1 MKASFIMFYS
11 FMLIIF
17 AILGQ
22 RTSSEEPEVRLGQR
36 KLQND
41 NYISVKYSESSSYQ
55 AFFVQTQYE
64 QEISHMLYEEKS
76 YKINDTFD
84 IEKDKTLDIYFS
96 YPINSLKEIFVL
108 LDKNSKPNNI
118 YWVDLSNFDS
128 SSLENVESMFSECLF
143 LNEINFKNFN
153 ISKVTNMA
161 NMFYGCDALE
171 SVDLSE
177 FGTSKV
183 INMANMFYNCRAIK
197 SLDLSGFDT
206 SNVENMEAMF
216 LECNN

>member
-11 FMLIIF
+11 FMLLIF

-96 YPINSLKEIFVL
+96 YQINSLKEIFVL

-128 SSLENVESMFSECLF
+128 SSLENVESIYVFF
-143 LNEINFKNFN
+143 LMK
-153 ISKVTNMA
+153 
-161 NMFYGCDALE
+161 
-171 SVDLSE
+171 
-177 FGTSKV
+177 
-183 INMANMFYNCRAIK
+183 
-197 SLDLSGFDT
+197 
-206 SNVENMEAMF
+206 
-216 LECNN
+216 

>member
-11 FMLIIF
+11 FMLLIF

-55 AFFVQTQYE
+55 AFFVQTQSE

-96 YPINSLKEIFVL
+96 YQINSLKEIFVL

-128 SSLENVESMFSECLF
+128 SSLENVESIYVFF
-143 LNEINFKNFN
+143 LMK
-153 ISKVTNMA
+153 
-161 NMFYGCDALE
+161 
-171 SVDLSE
+171 
-177 FGTSKV
+177 
-183 INMANMFYNCRAIK
+183 
-197 SLDLSGFDT
+197 
-206 SNVENMEAMF
+206 
-216 LECNN
+216 

>member
-1 MKASFIMFYS
+1 MKASFIMFYT

-22 RTSSEEPEVRLGQR
+22 RTSSEELEVRLGQK

-118 YWVDLSNFDS
+118 LGGF
-128 SSLENVESMFSECLF
+128 
-143 LNEINFKNFN
+143 
-153 ISKVTNMA
+153 
-161 NMFYGCDALE
+161 
-171 SVDLSE
+171 
-177 FGTSKV
+177 
-183 INMANMFYNCRAIK
+183 IK
-197 SLDLSGFDT
+197 F
-206 SNVENMEAMF
+206 
-216 LECNN
+216 